1 MRAHFAVWF
10 ALATSLAAAPV
21 FAQQFPSKPVRIV
34 VPYPEGKRTGS
45 RRGGC
50 SWGGDGARPPAG
62 WRCILLRFANV
73 MMLGASIFAH
83 SVLAQQFPSK
93 PVRIVVPYPAGGPID
108 MSTRPLAQRL
118 TDAMGNP
125 VVVDN
130 RGGANGNIGAENVAK
145 SPADGYSMVVGAGG
159 GFAIG
164 PHLYKKMSFDVFKDF
179 APVSLFVTLPQ
190 LLVVH
195 PQLPVKTVKELA
207 ALAKARPNQL
217 SFGSSGYG
225 STPHLAMELLMRAAD
240 IKMTHVPYKG
250 MGPATMD
257 LMGGQLQLTFADMPV
272 LLPQVKGGKLRPMA
286 VGTVKRSPNLP
297 EVPSLAEAGYPRV
310 EAYNWYGL
318 FAPAGTPKDI
328 LARLTAETVK
338 AMNHPDM
345 KTFAQSVGTEAVGST
360 PEQLAAVHKREFD
373 KWGAVVKAIGVTLE

>member
-1 MRAHFAVWF
+1 MIRLIYAGL
-10 ALATSLAAAPV
+10 ALFGAATHPSH
-21 FAQQFPSKPVRIV
+21 AQSFPSKPVRIV
-34 VPYPEGKRTGS
+34 VP
-45 RRGGC
+45 
-50 SWGGDGARPPAG
+50 
-62 WRCILLRFANV
+62 F
-73 MMLGASIFAH
+73 
-83 SVLAQQFPSK
+83 
-93 PVRIVVPYPAGGPID
+93 PAGGPID
-108 MSTRPLAQRL
+108 MTTRPLAQKMSEGL
-118 TDAMGNP
+118 GAP
-125 VVVDN
+125 VVIDN

-164 PHLYKKMSFDVFKDF
+164 PHLYKKLPFDVFRDF
-179 APVSLFVTLPQ
+179 TPVSLFVTLPQ

-207 ALAKARPNQL
+207 ALAKAKPDQL

-272 LLPQVKGGKLRPMA
+272 LLQQVKGGKLRPLA
-286 VGTVKRSPNLP
+286 VGTPKRSANLP
-297 EVPSLAEAGYPRV
+297 EVPSMAEAGFPKV

-328 LARLTAETVK
+328 VARLNAETVK
-338 AMNHPDM
+338 AMNHPEM
-345 KTFAQSVGTEAVGST
+345 KSFVQSVGTEAAAGT
-360 PEQLAAVHKREFD
+360 PEQLGALHKREFE
-373 KWGAVVKAIGVTLE
+373 KWGVVVKAIGVTLE

>member
-1 MRAHFAVWF
+1 MPNRMEGIFLNKTTVLFACGVLGGV
-10 ALATSLAAAPV
+10 ASLAY
-21 FAQQFPSKPVRIV
+21 AQTFPTKPVRIV
-34 VPYPEGKRTGS
+34 VP
-45 RRGGC
+45 
-50 SWGGDGARPPAG
+50 
-62 WRCILLRFANV
+62 F
-73 MMLGASIFAH
+73 
-83 SVLAQQFPSK
+83 
-93 PVRIVVPYPAGGPID
+93 PAGGPID
-108 MSTRPLAQRL
+108 MTTRPLAQKMSESL
-118 TDAMGNP
+118 GVP
-125 VVVDN
+125 VVIDN

-207 ALAKARPNQL
+207 TLAKAKPNQL

-225 STPHLAMELLMRAAD
+225 STPHLAMELLMRAAE

-272 LLPQVKGGKLRPMA
+272 LLSQVKAAKLRAMA
-286 VGTVKRSPNLP
+286 VGTTKRSPNLP
-297 EVPSLAEAGYPRV
+297 DVPTMAEAGFSKV

-318 FAPAGTPKDI
+318 FAPANTPKDI
-328 LARLTAETVK
+328 IARLNAETVK
-338 AMNHPDM
+338 AMNNPEM
-345 KTFAQSVGTEAVGST
+345 RAFAQSVGTEAAAGT
-360 PEQLAAVHKREFD
+360 PEQLGAIHKREFD
-373 KWGAVVKAIGVTLE
+373 KWGVVVKAVGVTLE

>member
-1 MRAHFAVWF
+1 MKRISLTGAINAAVL
-10 ALATSLAAAPV
+10 LAMNTG
-21 FAQQFPSKPVRIV
+21 AQVHAQAFPTKPIRIV
-34 VPYPEGKRTGS
+34 VP
-45 RRGGC
+45 
-50 SWGGDGARPPAG
+50 
-62 WRCILLRFANV
+62 F
-73 MMLGASIFAH
+73 
-83 SVLAQQFPSK
+83 
-93 PVRIVVPYPAGGPID
+93 PAGGPID
-108 MSTRPLAQRL
+108 MTTRPLAQKL
-118 TDAMGNP
+118 SDGLGVP

-145 SPADGYSMVVGAGG
+145 SPPDGYSMVVGAGG

-164 PHLYKKMSFDVFKDF
+164 PHLYKKLSFDVFRDF

-207 ALAKARPNQL
+207 ALARARPNQL
-217 SFGSSGYG
+217 NFGSSGTG
-225 STPHLAMELLMRAAD
+225 STPHLAMELLKRAAN
-240 IKMTHVPYKG
+240 IEMVHVPYKG

-272 LLPQVKGGKLRPMA
+272 LLQQVKGGKLRPLA
-286 VGTVKRSPNLP
+286 VGTLKRSANLP
-297 EVPSLAEAGYPRV
+297 DVPSMAEAGFPKV

-328 LARLTAETVK
+328 IARLNAETGK

-345 KTFAQSVGTEAVGST
+345 KTFAQSVGTEAAAGT
-360 PEQLAAVHKREFD
+360 PEQLGALHKREFD
-373 KWGAVVKAIGVTLE
+373 KWGVVIKAIGVTLE

>member
-1 MRAHFAVWF
+1 MKRISLTGVISAG
-10 ALATSLAAAPV
+10 ALLALSTG
-21 FAQQFPSKPVRIV
+21 AQVLAQAYPNKSIRIV
-34 VPYPEGKRTGS
+34 VP
-45 RRGGC
+45 
-50 SWGGDGARPPAG
+50 
-62 WRCILLRFANV
+62 F
-73 MMLGASIFAH
+73 
-83 SVLAQQFPSK
+83 
-93 PVRIVVPYPAGGPID
+93 PAGGPID
-108 MSTRPLAQRL
+108 MTTRPLAQKL
-118 TDAMGNP
+118 SDGLGVA

-164 PHLYKKMSFDVFKDF
+164 PHLYKKLSFDVFRDF

-217 SFGSSGYG
+217 NFGSSGTG
-225 STPHLAMELLMRAAD
+225 STPHLAMELLKRAAN
-240 IKMTHVPYKG
+240 IEMVHVPYKG

-272 LLPQVKGGKLRPMA
+272 LLQQVKGGKLRPLA
-286 VGTVKRSPNLP
+286 VGTPKRSVNLP
-297 EVPSLAEAGYPRV
+297 DVPSMAEAGFPNV

-318 FAPAGTPKDI
+318 FAPAATPKDI
-328 LARLTAETVK
+328 IARLNAETVK
-338 AMNHPDM
+338 AMNHPEM
-345 KTFAQSVGTEAVGST
+345 KNFAQSVGTEAAAGT
-360 PEQLAAVHKREFD
+360 PEQLGALHKREFD
-373 KWGAVVKAIGVTLE
+373 KWGAVIKAIGVTLD

>member
-1 MRAHFAVWF
+1 MTKSRIDAESDGKDIREQGHFVF
-10 ALATSLAAAPV
+10 FCALLSGVASLAY
-21 FAQQFPSKPVRIV
+21 AQTFPNKAVRIV
-34 VPYPEGKRTGS
+34 VP
-45 RRGGC
+45 
-50 SWGGDGARPPAG
+50 
-62 WRCILLRFANV
+62 F
-73 MMLGASIFAH
+73 
-83 SVLAQQFPSK
+83 
-93 PVRIVVPYPAGGPID
+93 PAGGPID
-108 MSTRPLAQRL
+108 MTTRPLAQKMSEGL
-118 TDAMGNP
+118 GVP

-164 PHLYKKMSFDVFKDF
+164 PHLYKKLSFDVLKDF

-217 SFGSSGYG
+217 NFGSSGTG
-225 STPHLAMELLMRAAD
+225 STPHLAMELLMRSAE

-272 LLPQVKGGKLRPMA
+272 LLQQAKAGKLRSLA
-286 VGTVKRSPNLP
+286 VGTAKRSANLP
-297 EVPSLAEAGYPRV
+297 DVPTMAEAGFPKV

-328 LARLTAETVK
+328 IARINAETGRAMSNPEMK
-338 AMNHPDM
+338 A
-345 KTFAQSVGTEAVGST
+345 FAQSVGTEAAAGT
-360 PEQLAAVHKREFD
+360 PEQLGAIHKREFD
-373 KWGAVVKAIGVTLE
+373 KWGGVVKAVGVTLE